1 MDFIDY
7 RKALGI
13 SFCAKDKNDLFIKR
27 VGVYMQSEESI
38 PFEEKDEIDLSYMIG
53 EEYLLADINPFD
65 IKMGNDPIGLQRAW
79 LYLSKHTDS
88 FEDFLS
94 CLVAL
99 INTYGGKKSD
109 KKDILSN
116 VKKALN
122 DSHIEFELIEDT
134 DGVFIFPKGAKELD
148 DALVSAPLEWL
159 RYYPNSRKEWIS
171 ALKDYANLT
180 DDKASDV
187 ADKFRKALER
197 FLQEFFGKTK
207 SLENLKSEYGAY
219 LKARG
224 VPSEISNNFETLQKS
239 YTDFMNN
246 YAKHHNK
253 TSRNVLEYIMYQTG
267 NIIRLLITLKQ
278 EENNDVD
285 LYTRDK

>member
-1 MDFIDY
+1 MKYVDY
-7 RKALGI
+7 REKLGLGFNDADKTKMLFNKIIEFLKKARNDYHLQEFLFGRDDI
-13 SFCAKDKNDLFIKR
+13 KYLFCQMVGENTCYNDYRDIINSFCKETSIAGIISKFIVLVNLSTPKGANFLIDLLKK
-27 VGVYMQSEESI
+27 YLESLNI
-38 PFEEKDEIDLSYMIG
+38 PYELIKDE
-53 EEYLLADINPFD
+53 
-65 IKMGNDPIGLQRAW
+65 
-79 LYLSKHTDS
+79 
-88 FEDFLS
+88 
-94 CLVAL
+94 
-99 INTYGGKKSD
+99 
-109 KKDILSN
+109 
-116 VKKALN
+116 
-122 DSHIEFELIEDT
+122 
-134 DGVFIFPKGAKELD
+134 DGYFIFPKGAKELD
-148 DALVSAPLEWL
+148 YALVSEPLEWL
-159 RYYPNSRKEWIS
+159 SEYPQTQKEWIE
-171 ALKDYANLT
+171 ALKVYSSLT
-180 DDKASDV
+180 DDNASDV

>member
-1 MDFIDY
+1 MKYVDY
-7 RKALGI
+7 REKLGI
-13 SFCAKDKNDLFIKR
+13 GFNDADKTKMLFNKIIEFLKKANNDYTLLYTLFGNEDAVYLFSQMVGENTCYDDYRDIINSFRKETSIAGIISKFIVLVNISTPKGANFLIDLLKK
-27 VGVYMQSEESI
+27 YLESL
-38 PFEEKDEIDLSYMIG
+38 KDE
-53 EEYLLADINPFD
+53 
-65 IKMGNDPIGLQRAW
+65 
-79 LYLSKHTDS
+79 
-88 FEDFLS
+88 
-94 CLVAL
+94 
-99 INTYGGKKSD
+99 
-109 KKDILSN
+109 
-116 VKKALN
+116 
-122 DSHIEFELIEDT
+122 
-134 DGVFIFPKGAKELD
+134 DGYFIFPKGAKELD
-148 DALVSAPLEWL
+148 YALVSEPLEWL
-159 RYYPNSRKEWIS
+159 SEYPQTQKEWIE
-171 ALKDYANLT
+171 ALKVYANLT
-180 DDKASDV
+180 DDNASDV

>member
-1 MDFIDY
+1 MKYVDY
-7 RKALGI
+7 REKLGLGFNDENKTKMLFNKIIEFLKKANNDYTLIDALFGSEDAEYLFFQMVGENTCYDDYRDIINSFRKETSIAGI
-13 SFCAKDKNDLFIKR
+13 ISKFIVLVNLSTPEGTNFLIDLLKQ
-27 VGVYMQSEESI
+27 YLESLNI
-38 PFEEKDEIDLSYMIG
+38 AYELIKDE
-53 EEYLLADINPFD
+53 
-65 IKMGNDPIGLQRAW
+65 
-79 LYLSKHTDS
+79 
-88 FEDFLS
+88 
-94 CLVAL
+94 
-99 INTYGGKKSD
+99 
-109 KKDILSN
+109 
-116 VKKALN
+116 
-122 DSHIEFELIEDT
+122 
-134 DGVFIFPKGAKELD
+134 DGYFVFPKGAKELD
-148 DALVSAPLEWL
+148 NALVSAPLEWL
-159 RYYPNSRKEWIS
+159 SSYPNSRKEWIR

-180 DDKASDV
+180 DDNASDV

-278 EENNDVD
+278 EESNDVD

>member
-1 MDFIDY
+1 MKYVDY
-7 RKALGI
+7 REKLGLGFNDENKTKMLFNKIIEFLKKANNDYTLLDALFGSEDAEYLFFQMVGENTCYDDYRDIINSFRKETSIAGI
-13 SFCAKDKNDLFIKR
+13 ISKFIVLVNLSTPEGTNFLIDLLKQ
-27 VGVYMQSEESI
+27 YLESLNI
-38 PFEEKDEIDLSYMIG
+38 AYELIKDE
-53 EEYLLADINPFD
+53 
-65 IKMGNDPIGLQRAW
+65 
-79 LYLSKHTDS
+79 
-88 FEDFLS
+88 
-94 CLVAL
+94 
-99 INTYGGKKSD
+99 
-109 KKDILSN
+109 
-116 VKKALN
+116 
-122 DSHIEFELIEDT
+122 
-134 DGVFIFPKGAKELD
+134 DGYFVFPKGAKELD
-148 DALVSAPLEWL
+148 NALVSAPLEWL
-159 RYYPNSRKEWIS
+159 SSYPNSRKEWIS

-180 DDKASDV
+180 DDNASDV

-197 FLQEFFGKTK
+197 FLQEIFGKTK

-278 EENNDVD
+278 EENNNVD

>member
-1 MDFIDY
+1 MKYVDY
-7 RKALGI
+7 REKLGLGFNDADKTKMLFNKIIEFLKKANNDYSLLDALFGNEDAEYLFFQMVGENTCYNDYRDI
-13 SFCAKDKNDLFIKR
+13 INSFCKETSIAGIVSKFIVLVNLSTTEGRKVLIDLLKQ
-27 VGVYMQSEESI
+27 YLESLNI
-38 PFEEKDEIDLSYMIG
+38 AYELIKDE
-53 EEYLLADINPFD
+53 
-65 IKMGNDPIGLQRAW
+65 
-79 LYLSKHTDS
+79 
-88 FEDFLS
+88 
-94 CLVAL
+94 
-99 INTYGGKKSD
+99 
-109 KKDILSN
+109 
-116 VKKALN
+116 
-122 DSHIEFELIEDT
+122 
-134 DGVFIFPKGAKELD
+134 DGYFVFPKGAKELD
-148 DALVSAPLEWL
+148 NALVSAPLEWL
-159 RYYPNSRKEWIS
+159 SSYPNSRKEWIS
-171 ALKDYANLT
+171 ALKDYTNLT
-180 DDKASDV
+180 DDNASDV

-267 NIIRLLITLKQ
+267 NIIRFLITLKQ

>member
-1 MDFIDY
+1 MKYVDY
-7 RKALGI
+7 REKLGLGFNDADKTKMLFNKIIEFLKKANDDYSLQQALFGNADIEYLFLQMVGENTYYNDYQDIMNSFYKETSIAGI
-13 SFCAKDKNDLFIKR
+13 VSKFIVLVNLCTPKGTKFLIDLLKQ
-27 VGVYMQSEESI
+27 YLESLNI
-38 PFEEKDEIDLSYMIG
+38 AYELIKDE
-53 EEYLLADINPFD
+53 
-65 IKMGNDPIGLQRAW
+65 
-79 LYLSKHTDS
+79 
-88 FEDFLS
+88 
-94 CLVAL
+94 
-99 INTYGGKKSD
+99 
-109 KKDILSN
+109 
-116 VKKALN
+116 
-122 DSHIEFELIEDT
+122 
-134 DGVFIFPKGAKELD
+134 DGYFIFPKGAKELD
-148 DALVSAPLEWL
+148 NALVSAPLEWL
-159 RYYPNSRKEWIS
+159 SSYPNSRKEWIS

-197 FLQEFFGKTK
+197 FFQEFFGKTK

-219 LKARG
+219 LKAQG
-224 VPSEISNNFETLQKS
+224 VPSEISNNFEALQKS

-278 EENNDVD
+278 EENNNVN

>member
-1 MDFIDY
+1 MKYVDY
-7 RKALGI
+7 REKLGLGFNDADKTKMLFNKIIEFLKKANNDYSLLDALFGNEDAEYLFFQMVGENTCYNDYRDI
-13 SFCAKDKNDLFIKR
+13 INSFCKETSIAGIVSKFIVLVNLSTTEGRKVLIDLLKQ
-27 VGVYMQSEESI
+27 YLESLNI
-38 PFEEKDEIDLSYMIG
+38 PYELIKDE
-53 EEYLLADINPFD
+53 
-65 IKMGNDPIGLQRAW
+65 
-79 LYLSKHTDS
+79 
-88 FEDFLS
+88 
-94 CLVAL
+94 
-99 INTYGGKKSD
+99 
-109 KKDILSN
+109 
-116 VKKALN
+116 
-122 DSHIEFELIEDT
+122 
-134 DGVFIFPKGAKELD
+134 DGYFIFPKGAKELD
-148 DALVSAPLEWL
+148 YALVSEPLEWL
-159 RYYPNSRKEWIS
+159 SEYTQTQKEWIS

-180 DDKASDV
+180 DDNASDV

-253 TSRNVLEYIMYQTG
+253 TTRNVLEYIMYQTG

-278 EENNDVD
+278 E
-285 LYTRDK
+285 DKHNAD

>member
-1 MDFIDY
+1 MKYVDY
-7 RKALGI
+7 REKLGLGFNDADKTKMLFNKIIEFLKKANDDYSLQ
-13 SFCAKDKNDLFIKR
+13 DDLFGNEDVVYLFLQM
-27 VGVYMQSEESI
+27 VGENTYFNDYRDIMNSFYKETSIAGIVSKFIVLVNLSTAEGRKFLIDLLKQYLESLNI
-38 PFEEKDEIDLSYMIG
+38 AYELIKDE
-53 EEYLLADINPFD
+53 
-65 IKMGNDPIGLQRAW
+65 
-79 LYLSKHTDS
+79 
-88 FEDFLS
+88 
-94 CLVAL
+94 
-99 INTYGGKKSD
+99 
-109 KKDILSN
+109 
-116 VKKALN
+116 
-122 DSHIEFELIEDT
+122 
-134 DGVFIFPKGAKELD
+134 DGYFVFPKGAKELD
-148 DALVSAPLEWL
+148 NALVSAPLEWL
-159 RYYPNSRKEWIS
+159 SSYPNSRKEWIS

-180 DDKASDV
+180 DDNASDV

-219 LKARG
+219 LKACG

>member
-1 MDFIDY
+1 M
-7 RKALGI
+7 
-13 SFCAKDKNDLFIKR
+13 
-27 VGVYMQSEESI
+27 
-38 PFEEKDEIDLSYMIG
+38 
-53 EEYLLADINPFD
+53 
-65 IKMGNDPIGLQRAW
+65 
-79 LYLSKHTDS
+79 
-88 FEDFLS
+88 
-94 CLVAL
+94 
-99 INTYGGKKSD
+99 
-109 KKDILSN
+109 
-116 VKKALN
+116 
-122 DSHIEFELIEDT
+122 
-134 DGVFIFPKGAKELD
+134 
-148 DALVSAPLEWL
+148 
-159 RYYPNSRKEWIS
+159 
-171 ALKDYANLT
+171 KDYANLT
-180 DDKASDV
+180 DDNASDV

>member
-1 MDFIDY
+1 MLFNKIIEFLKKANDDYTLLYALFGNEDAVYLFSQMVGENTCYDDY
-7 RKALGI
+7 RDIINSFRKETSIAGI
-13 SFCAKDKNDLFIKR
+13 ISKFIVLVNISTPKGANFLIDLLKKYLESLNIPYELIKDK
-27 VGVYMQSEESI
+27 
-38 PFEEKDEIDLSYMIG
+38 
-53 EEYLLADINPFD
+53 
-65 IKMGNDPIGLQRAW
+65 
-79 LYLSKHTDS
+79 
-88 FEDFLS
+88 
-94 CLVAL
+94 
-99 INTYGGKKSD
+99 
-109 KKDILSN
+109 
-116 VKKALN
+116 
-122 DSHIEFELIEDT
+122 
-134 DGVFIFPKGAKELD
+134 DGYFIFPKGAKELD
-148 DALVSAPLEWL
+148 NALVSAPLEWL
-159 RYYPNSRKEWIS
+159 RDYPNSRKEWIS

-253 TSRNVLEYIMYQTG
+253 TTRNVLEYIMYQTG

-278 EENNDVD
+278 E
-285 LYTRDK
+285 DKHNAD

>member
-1 MDFIDY
+1 MKYVDY
-7 RKALGI
+7 REKLGLGFNDENKTKMLFNKIIEFLKKANNDYTLLDALFGSEDAEYLFFQMVGENTCYDDYRDIINSFRKETSIAGI
-13 SFCAKDKNDLFIKR
+13 ISKFIVLVNLSTPEGTNFLIDLLKQ
-27 VGVYMQSEESI
+27 YLESLNI
-38 PFEEKDEIDLSYMIG
+38 AYELIKDE
-53 EEYLLADINPFD
+53 
-65 IKMGNDPIGLQRAW
+65 
-79 LYLSKHTDS
+79 
-88 FEDFLS
+88 
-94 CLVAL
+94 
-99 INTYGGKKSD
+99 
-109 KKDILSN
+109 
-116 VKKALN
+116 
-122 DSHIEFELIEDT
+122 
-134 DGVFIFPKGAKELD
+134 DGYFVFPKGAKELD
-148 DALVSAPLEWL
+148 NALVSAPLEWL
-159 RYYPNSRKEWIS
+159 SSYPNSRKEWIS

-180 DDKASDV
+180 DDNASDV

-197 FLQEFFGKTK
+197 FLQEIFGKTK

>member
-1 MDFIDY
+1 MYYYTVFLNSAKKDSGERTEWI
-7 RKALGI
+7 KAFKYW
-13 SFCAKDKNDLFIKR
+13 S
-27 VGVYMQSEESI
+27 SESGLE
-38 PFEEKDEIDLSYMIG
+38 FE
-53 EEYLLADINPFD
+53 F
-65 IKMGNDPIGLQRAW
+65 
-79 LYLSKHTDS
+79 
-88 FEDFLS
+88 FEDGD
-94 CLVAL
+94 
-99 INTYGGKKSD
+99 N
-109 KKDILSN
+109 
-116 VKKALN
+116 
-122 DSHIEFELIEDT
+122 
-134 DGVFIFPKGAKELD
+134 VFIFPKGAKELD
-148 DALVSAPLEWL
+148 DALVSEPLEWL
-159 RYYPNSRKEWIS
+159 SEYPQTRKEWID
-171 ALKDYANLT
+171 ALKDYSNLT
-180 DDKASDV
+180 DDNASDV

-278 EENNDVD
+278 EENNYVD